1 MNSKFHPAFKLSS
14 NFIFISVPSQPSN
27 LRVLATSSTTVHV
40 SWSKPSHP
48 GEKVIGYELYWND
61 TFTQQQ
67 YHQSLPDTDSYTL
80 TDLYPD
86 TLYYVWVAA
95 RSRQGEGAAT
105 PPSQVRTDQ
114 YGKFLLEVK

>member
-1 MNSKFHPAFKLSS
+1 MFIKRFFL
-14 NFIFISVPSQPSN
+14 NFALILISVPSQPSN

-114 YGKFLLEVK
+114 YGKFLFKVQ